1 MSIIVLNP
9 GPLTTVQDL
18 GRFGYQASGIPCS
31 GVMDQASYHLANKLV
46 GNTEGEAVLEF
57 TMYGG
62 TYRFVSVTRFAVSGA
77 DMNPRLNGT
86 AIPMNQA
93 VPVKKGSVF
102 SLNIASTGCRTYLAV
117 AGGIDV
123 PPVLGSRSTNLK
135 CHMGG
140 YQGRALQAGDVL
152 PIQECG
158 SFTPAAQENFR
169 YSYASNRKQESGSFN
184 TLPEHSLIQKSY
196 VSKYISMSKTG
207 ISGTTMPPSVYPDRI
222 TVRVIEGPQ
231 EDYFTE
237 KGKHTFF
244 SSTYIVSSDS
254 DRMGCRLEGP
264 SIESYHGT
272 DIISD
277 GIVFGSIQVTSAG
290 LPIILLAD
298 RQTTGG
304 YAKIGTVCSADLPLL
319 AQSRPGNTIRF
330 EKITVE
336 KAQQLI
342 KEAI

>member
-1 MSIIVLNP
+1 MSITVLNP

-46 GNTEGEAVLEF
+46 GNTRGDAVLEF

-62 TYRFVSVTRFAVSGA
+62 SYRFDSDTRIAVTGA
-77 DMNPRLNGT
+77 DMNPHLNGT

-102 SLNIASTGCRTYLAV
+102 SLNIASSGCRTYLAV

-123 PPVLGSRSTNLK
+123 PLVLGSRSTNLK

-140 YQGRALQAGDVL
+140 YQGRALQAGDIL
-152 PIQECG
+152 PIQDHS
-158 SFTPAAQENFR
+158 SFNQANRENSR
-169 YSYASNRKQESGSFN
+169 YSNVSSRQQESGGSN
-184 TLPEHSLIQKSY
+184 TFP
-196 VSKYISMSKTG
+196 KYSSGQISG
-207 ISGTTMPPSVYPDRI
+207 ISGTPLSPSIYSDRI

-231 EDYFTE
+231 ADYFTE
-237 KGKHTFF
+237 KGKKTFF
-244 SSTYIVSSDS
+244 SSIYTVSSDS

-264 SIESYHGT
+264 SIESFNGT

-304 YAKIGTVCSADLPLL
+304 YAKIATVCSADIPLL
-319 AQSRPGNTIRF
+319 AQVRTGSTVRF
-330 EKITVE
+330 EKISIE
-336 KAQQLI
+336 RAQQLI
-342 KEAI
+342 KEAL